1 MAGEYIYNLQQLTKQ
16 YDKVTVLDQ
25 VQLAFYFGAKIGVIG
40 GNGSGK
46 SSLLRILAGEDKDF
60 IGEVQIAKNIR
71 IGYLPQEPRLDL
83 SQTVAEAVDEGVAKA
98 RGILA
103 RYDALCDRMGEDL
116 TDEEMDQLNHELG
129 KVQDQIDAH
138 DLWEL
143 DHHVE
148 LAMDALRLPPAEM
161 PIQNISGGERR
172 RVAMCRLLLSNPD
185 ALLLDEP
192 TNHLDADS
200 VQWLESYL
208 KSFPGTVV
216 SVTHD
221 RYFLTNVAEWI
232 LELDRGRAFPY
243 QGNYEAFLVQK
254 QALQDREA
262 KQATARKKLLDRE
275 LEWVRMNASSR
286 HARNLARIKRYE
298 ELANQ
303 QVDTQESNLTIQI
316 PSGARLGDLVVRARN
331 LGKAYGDTL
340 LMEDVT
346 FDLPRG
352 GIVGIIGGNGAGK
365 TTLFKMILATELPTS
380 GSIEVGPTV
389 VPAHVDQL
397 RDSLNP
403 DHTVYEEI
411 SGGEETLDLGGK
423 PMNSRAYCARFNF
436 KGTDQQKK
444 VGTLSGGER
453 NRVHLAKLLRGG
465 GNLLMLDE
473 PTNDLDV
480 ETLRSLEEGLLN
492 FGGCALV
499 ISHDRWFLDRIATHI
514 LSFEGDSKVVWFEGN
529 YQEYRDYRI
538 KTGGEKAMAPHRLK
552 FRPVR
557 HG

>member
-148 LAMDALRLPPAEM
+148 LAMDALRLPPADM

-444 VGTLSGGER
+444 
-453 NRVHLAKLLRGG
+453 
-465 GNLLMLDE
+465 
-473 PTNDLDV
+473 
-480 ETLRSLEEGLLN
+480 
-492 FGGCALV
+492 
-499 ISHDRWFLDRIATHI
+499 
-514 LSFEGDSKVVWFEGN
+514 
-529 YQEYRDYRI
+529 
-538 KTGGEKAMAPHRLK
+538 
-552 FRPVR
+552 
-557 HG
+557 